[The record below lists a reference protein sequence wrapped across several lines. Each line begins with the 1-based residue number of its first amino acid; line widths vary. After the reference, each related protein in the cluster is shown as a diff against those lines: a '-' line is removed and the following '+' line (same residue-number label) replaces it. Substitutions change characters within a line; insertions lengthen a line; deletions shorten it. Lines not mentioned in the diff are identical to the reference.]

1 MSTES
6 KTTPTTCPFNHGAA
20 TTTTTTTTSHNV
32 GGQGTSSDFHTTG
45 SKHSNRP
52 GRGGFPVMY
61 HSYLQLDKIL
71 NSHTLMSAR
80 RTNATTGQ
88 VESKGFGPKGEG
100 AHDEHLFITIH
111 QTYELWFKQM
121 MFELDD
127 VVRMFQQDNIPEA
140 NIGIACRRLKRV
152 TEIQRVLL
160 DQLVGSLFYVGG
172 SLWGGGVWL
181 SCVPCLSCLQ
191 QCLARHDS
199 SPPPPP
205 CAQTPAMY

>member
-1 MSTES
+1 
-6 KTTPTTCPFNHGAA
+6 
-20 TTTTTTTTSHNV
+20 
-32 GGQGTSSDFHTTG
+32 
-45 SKHSNRP
+45 
-52 GRGGFPVMY
+52 
-61 HSYLQLDKIL
+61 
-71 NSHTLMSAR
+71 MSAR

-160 DQLVGSLFYVGG
+160 DQLVGSLFF
-172 SLWGGGVWL
+172 LCGGVCGGEVCGFLVVLVFLVFNSGW
-181 SCVPCLSCLQ
+181 PTQ
-191 QCLARHDS
+191 
-199 SPPPPP
+199 PPPPPHP
-205 CAQTPAMY
+205 CAQTPAIY

>member
-1 MSTES
+1 
-6 KTTPTTCPFNHGAA
+6 
-20 TTTTTTTTSHNV
+20 
-32 GGQGTSSDFHTTG
+32 
-45 SKHSNRP
+45 
-52 GRGGFPVMY
+52 
-61 HSYLQLDKIL
+61 
-71 NSHTLMSAR
+71 MSAR

-160 DQLVGSLFYVGG
+160 DQLVGSLFFCVGVG
-172 SLWGGGVWL
+172 A
-181 SCVPCLSCLQ
+181 SCSFVFSFF
-191 QCLARHDS
+191 
-199 SPPPPP
+199 
-205 CAQTPAMY
+205 

>member
-1 MSTES
+1 
-6 KTTPTTCPFNHGAA
+6 
-20 TTTTTTTTSHNV
+20 
-32 GGQGTSSDFHTTG
+32 
-45 SKHSNRP
+45 
-52 GRGGFPVMY
+52 
-61 HSYLQLDKIL
+61 
-71 NSHTLMSAR
+71 MSAR

-160 DQLVGSLFYVGG
+160 DQLVGSFFCVGG
-172 SLWGGGVWL
+172 SLWGEVFGFLVFLVFLVFNSGWPDTTPPLPLCPDTGNVLTSISVFLCLGGRW
-181 SCVPCLSCLQ
+181 CWK
-191 QCLARHDS
+191 R
-199 SPPPPP
+199 
-205 CAQTPAMY
+205 